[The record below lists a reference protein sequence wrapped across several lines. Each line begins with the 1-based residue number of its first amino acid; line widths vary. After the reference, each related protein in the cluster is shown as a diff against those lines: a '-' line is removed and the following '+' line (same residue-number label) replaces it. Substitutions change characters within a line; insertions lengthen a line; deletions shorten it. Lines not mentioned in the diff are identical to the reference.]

1 VTWVIE
7 GSRVTHV
14 VGSLPSEAVPV
25 LDTAVGVSVP
35 TIRLHRA
42 VHVVAT
48 VDRVVSSSTVRPA
61 LLVAVITDLSLTT
74 VCLSSEVAA
83 IEHEVPHH
91 ELPLLVSVAGQVDW
105 LSILLQT
112 VPVLPAV
119 EHVRMVS
126 SSQILAADLLF
137 WRSAV
142 WLGSGSVLAVVV
154 ALITDWSPITLGLLS
169 IVASHVHSVKHLRVT
184 MLIIRTDEVAR
195 LAARN
200 TVPVFPAVELVRE
213 VSITHS
219 SAVDL
224 VIRG

>member
-1 VTWVIE
+1 
-7 GSRVTHV
+7 
-14 VGSLPSEAVPV
+14 
-25 LDTAVGVSVP
+25 
-35 TIRLHRA
+35 
-42 VHVVAT
+42 
-48 VDRVVSSSTVRPA
+48 
-61 LLVAVITDLSLTT
+61 
-74 VCLSSEVAA
+74 
-83 IEHEVPHH
+83 
-91 ELPLLVSVAGQVDW
+91 
-105 LSILLQT
+105 
-112 VPVLPAV
+112 
-119 EHVRMVS
+119 MVS

-137 WRSAV
+137 WRSTV

-169 IVASHVHSVKHLRVT
+169 IVTSHVHSVKHLRVT

-224 VIRG
+224 VVRGRAVLGNDHLLGYRNWEAAESS